1 MKIEDR
7 SKDLNTAKIYL
18 DTDDE
23 VVMIIPTNDK
33 YTVMMSGNSIHFYR
47 NGDFLRAVNL
57 KGEEE

>member
-1 MKIEDR
+1 MEIVDK

-18 DTDDE
+18 ESNDE

-57 KGEEE
+57 KGKEE